1 MPAKLI
7 RLAAVI
13 VELPELPVLSVVRAS
28 VVGLETRLKS
38 TPVTVT
44 LTVVVFDMKGLVES
58 TP

>member
-1 MPAKLI
+1 MPVKLI
-7 RLAAVI
+7 RLATVI
-13 VELPELPVLSVVRAS
+13 VELPELPAVSVLRAR